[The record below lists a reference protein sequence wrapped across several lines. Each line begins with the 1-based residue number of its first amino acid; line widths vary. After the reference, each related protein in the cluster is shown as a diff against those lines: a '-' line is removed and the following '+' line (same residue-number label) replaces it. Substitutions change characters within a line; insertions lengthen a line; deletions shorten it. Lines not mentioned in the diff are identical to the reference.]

1 MRIYI
6 SGPITNVPS
15 YQIHFDNAEAEL
27 KKQYPGAEIINPTM
41 IKLPESCT
49 HEDYMRIDFM
59 LLDLADAIYMLN
71 GWEMSKGACIEYGYA
86 MAKDYIILEEEWN
99 RSEKD

>member
-6 SGPITNVPS
+6 SGPITNVLD
-15 YQIHFDNAEAEL
+15 YKEKFAKAEESL
-27 KKQYPGAEIINPTM
+27 KERFPGAEIINPTM
-41 IKLPESCT
+41 IVLPESCT

-71 GWEMSKGACIEYGYA
+71 GWDLSKGACMERGYA
-86 MAKDYIILEEEWN
+86 LAKDMIILEEDKN
-99 RSEKD
+99 G